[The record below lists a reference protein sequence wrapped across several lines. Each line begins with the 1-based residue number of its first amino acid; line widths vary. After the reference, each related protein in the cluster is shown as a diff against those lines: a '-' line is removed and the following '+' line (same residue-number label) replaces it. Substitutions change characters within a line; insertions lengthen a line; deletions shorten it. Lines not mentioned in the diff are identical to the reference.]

1 MIKSAFSKQHIG
13 TLRQALE
20 DQLDSNESKAALKIF
35 DTPLS
40 LTFTL
45 NHKVDSLLDFN
56 TPAFNHA
63 IHAVLKHT
71 DYPVGKLEDYPLL
84 DNQEILGIDDIFK
97 LLEESGVGIPAYYL
111 PVEFTANVDGEI
123 KLEHILDLDRV
134 ASLFLPTKN
143 RMAWL
148 LEQHPALF
156 EKAVEYE
163 KDGYTW
169 AEEPLSDLM
178 KPERVNQIKANYI
191 KKTERAKKHSQNQL
205 NWKEEI
211 LNSEGIG
218 CSSCFI

>member
-1 MIKSAFSKQHIG
+1 M
-13 TLRQALE
+13 
-20 DQLDSNESKAALKIF
+20 
-35 DTPLS
+35 
-40 LTFTL
+40 

-56 TPAFNHA
+56 TRAFNHA
-63 IHAVLKHT
+63 IHAVLKNT

-123 KLEHILDLDRV
+123 KTGTYSRSRSGCFFCFFQQKIEWV
-134 ASLFLPTKN
+134 
-143 RMAWL
+143 WL
-148 LEQHPALF
+148 LEQHPTLF
-156 EKAVEYE
+156 AKAVEYE

-169 AEEPLSDLM
+169 SEESLTDLM
-178 KPERVNQIKANYI
+178 KPERVNQIKSNYI
-191 KKTERAKKHSQNQL
+191 KKTERTKKHAQNQL
-205 NWKEEI
+205 NWKDEI